1 MRARIQPRVKKG
13 ERELVA
19 TSAFSQV
26 VVNQNWSQSG
36 CIGHLTVQIR
46 QENTRV
52 VVEREITRERERE
65 RERRV
70 TQP

>member
-46 QENTRV
+46 QENTG

-65 RERRV
+65 RRV